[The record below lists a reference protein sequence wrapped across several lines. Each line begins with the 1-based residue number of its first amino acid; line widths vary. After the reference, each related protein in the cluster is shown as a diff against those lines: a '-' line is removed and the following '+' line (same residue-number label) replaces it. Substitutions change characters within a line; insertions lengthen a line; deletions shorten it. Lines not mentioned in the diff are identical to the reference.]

1 MWLML
6 MLSNSLDLHF
16 LRRWWNRVFLLFFT
30 YLCGSTSLHPVI
42 LYYRDFT
49 IFWVLREKTKK
60 NRWIFPPFPRTENE
74 WRNRWNQMKSNEIES
89 NESINQSKN
98 RLLRLKSKDKFG
110 GIYFPWKMESIIS
123 SVIINLLITQV
134 VSKSNQIQ
142 WSS

>member
-1 MWLML
+1 
-6 MLSNSLDLHF
+6 
-16 LRRWWNRVFLLFFT
+16 
-30 YLCGSTSLHPVI
+30 
-42 LYYRDFT
+42 
-49 IFWVLREKTKK
+49 
-60 NRWIFPPFPRTENE
+60 
-74 WRNRWNQMKSNEIES
+74 MKSNEIES

-142 WSS
+142 